1 MGTGRAAS
9 SATDVVSTVHVQLVL
24 RVVEFVPWPLVPA
37 SAPKTH
43 TRLRFGDIPPG
54 EWVYIGS
61 TETGVCPPGV
71 TTRPSEVTSLPPATG
86 WVAGVLHG
94 VLQIEGL

>member
-43 TRLRFGDIPPG
+43 TRLRLGDIQ
-54 EWVYIGS
+54 
-61 TETGVCPPGV
+61 PGV
-71 TTRPSEVTSLPPATG
+71 G
-86 WVAGVLHG
+86 F
-94 VLQIEGL
+94 II

>member
-43 TRLRFGDIPPG
+43 TRLRFGDIQPG
-54 EWVYIGS
+54 VWLYIGS
-61 TETGVCPPGV
+61 TETGVSPPGF
-71 TTRPSEVTSLPPATG
+71 TTRPNE
-86 WVAGVLHG
+86 
-94 VLQIEGL
+94 QK